1 MIDDAYGFFGETE
14 TVGLTAPEITALDGV
29 LHEAGETV
37 VVHFSSAS
45 SVDASLRGD
54 TVCTAGCIVEGEG
67 LDVVAQFTE
76 GGGAGRAGAPKRA
89 VVAWNQSAEAMAAV
103 RKAQRVTWTANGQ
116 NVYRDAKLAYSVTFY
131 CTEHDTN
138 TVARLL
144 CDALNAH
151 EARDE

>member
-76 GGGAGRAGAPKRA
+76 GGGAGRAGESGTDDDDRELAPVEWADELVVEFASGPGRRRIAGRDLTVHRCPDAAQIVEFEA
-89 VVAWNQSAEAMAAV
+89 VH
-103 RKAQRVTWTANGQ
+103 
-116 NVYRDAKLAYSVTFY
+116 L
-131 CTEHDTN
+131 
-138 TVARLL
+138 
-144 CDALNAH
+144 
-151 EARDE
+151 